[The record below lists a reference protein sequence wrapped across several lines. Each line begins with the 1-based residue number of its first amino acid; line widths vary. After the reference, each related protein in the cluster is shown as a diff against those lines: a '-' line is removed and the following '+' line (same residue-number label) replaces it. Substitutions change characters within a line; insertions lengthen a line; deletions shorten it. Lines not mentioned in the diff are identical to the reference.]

1 MSVISHGI
9 DIVQCERVSRV
20 WKEHGDYFVQRVF
33 TEAERAHCLDS
44 RRPAERLSGRFA
56 AKEAVLKALG
66 TGWRGGIRWT
76 DIEILPDSLGR
87 QRVTLTGKSA
97 ERAAHLGIGQ
107 ILISISHTRECAVAS
122 AIAVSGNAG

>member
-1 MSVISHGI
+1 MSPISHGI

-20 WKEHGDYFVQRVF
+20 WEDHGDYFLQRVF
-33 TEAERAHCLDS
+33 TEAERAYCLDC
-44 RRPAERLSGRFA
+44 RTPVERLSGRFA

-66 TGWRGGIRWT
+66 TGWRGGIRWR

-87 QRVTLTGKSA
+87 PHVTLTGRSA
-97 ERAAHLGIGQ
+97 ELAARLGTGQ

-122 AIAVSGNAG
+122 AIAVSESAG